1 MTSRRD
7 YADKTWLKSE
17 PPRNWAADIA
27 LLVFNIVLWS
37 WVGYQFIE
45 ELCK

>member
-27 LLVFNIVLWS
+27 LTVAVFALWAY
-37 WVGYQFIE
+37 VGYLFIE